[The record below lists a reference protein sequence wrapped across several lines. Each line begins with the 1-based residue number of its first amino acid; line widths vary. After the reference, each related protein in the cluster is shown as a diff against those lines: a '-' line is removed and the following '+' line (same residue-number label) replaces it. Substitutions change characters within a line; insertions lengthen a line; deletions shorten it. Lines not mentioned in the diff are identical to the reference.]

1 VSRKIEECRKARTEE
16 KVSEGCEEGSCLER
30 TGGEDGLEVLLL
42 ARSVIEASRTSTIA
56 AGLTRISF
64 VMLLVSVEQLSC
76 QYESRSA
83 GLGGTS
89 RGQVPGLRGNK
100 YSINSDGT
108 APEILAPDSRI
119 PRGKLHS
126 LLSVIPFLIP
136 IMASRTA
143 LSRLSTSISRSATA
157 NLSTSAASKLVSR
170 NALAS
175 TPLARVSRSAPR
187 FLVGE
192 QRRMASSD
200 EGRGSMV
207 SPAADMARDI
217 ELTWARR

>member
-1 VSRKIEECRKARTEE
+1 MSRKIEERRKARTEE

-64 VMLLVSVEQLSC
+64 VMLLVSVEQLSANMSL
-76 QYESRSA
+76 EA
-83 GLGGTS
+83 LVLATS

-207 SPAADMARDI
+207 SPAADLARDI

>member
-64 VMLLVSVEQLSC
+64 VMLLVSVEQLSANM
-76 QYESRSA
+76 SRSA

-89 RGQVPGLRGNK
+89 RGRVPGLRGNK